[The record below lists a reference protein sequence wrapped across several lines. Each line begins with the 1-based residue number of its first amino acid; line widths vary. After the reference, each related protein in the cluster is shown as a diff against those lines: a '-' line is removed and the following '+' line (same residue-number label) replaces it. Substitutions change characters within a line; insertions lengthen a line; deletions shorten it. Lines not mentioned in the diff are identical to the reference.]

1 VVEPRGQTG
10 EMATELTK
18 SEYLRMVQAPRR
30 RFGRLLLGSSRIS
43 LADRL
48 PVPSY
53 WFQRDELISDGKRY
67 WRDPNR
73 ALITLMVDGTPS
85 LVLYLA
91 GRRLD
96 SCTFAYQLT
105 PSQLAQAVA
114 VMHQAGIQRLI
125 VPAAE
130 WACREMPDSRR
141 PVLENALRELLSSS
155 GARLSRV
162 GRRRPTKS

>member
-1 VVEPRGQTG
+1 
-10 EMATELTK
+10 MATELAE
-18 SEYLRMVQAPRR
+18 SEYQRILHAPRR
-30 RFGRLLLGSSRIS
+30 RFGTLLLQGSRVS
-43 LADRL
+43 LAGRL
-48 PVPSY
+48 PTPSY
-53 WFQRDELISDGKRY
+53 WFQRDDLFSDGKRY
-67 WRDPNR
+67 WRDPSR
-73 ALITLMVDGTPS
+73 AFITLMVDGRPS

-96 SCTFAYQLT
+96 SCTFAYSLT
-105 PSQLAQAVA
+105 PSQLAQTVA
-114 VMHQAGIQRLI
+114 AMRQAGIQRLI

-155 GARLSRV
+155 GARLSRD

>member
-1 VVEPRGQTG
+1 
-10 EMATELTK
+10 MATELTK
-18 SEYLRMVQAPRR
+18 SEYLRILHAPRR
-30 RFGRLLLGSSRIS
+30 RFGRLLLQGSRVS

-48 PVPSY
+48 PTPTY
-53 WFQRDELISDGKRY
+53 WFQRDELIGDGKRY
-67 WRDPNR
+67 WRDPSR
-73 ALITLMVDGTPS
+73 AFITLMVDGRPS

-114 VMHQAGIQRLI
+114 VMRQAGIQRLI
-125 VPAAE
+125 VPTAE
-130 WACREMPDSRR
+130 WAFREMPDSRR
-141 PVLENALRELLSSS
+141 PVLEKALRELLSSS
-155 GARLSRV
+155 GVRLSRD